1 MSAAVQLEDLSRRF
15 GTRTVLDRLRFSV
28 EAGTVVALMGENGA
42 GKSTLLDLVCGLTRP
57 SSGSIRVLGGPPAEA
72 VRAGRVGAMLQSG
85 GLLEDL
91 TVGETAQLFVE
102 LFGRRVATAQL
113 LDEVGLAELT
123 DRPVRLCSG
132 GERQRLRWA
141 LAKAPRPELFVLDEP
156 TAGMDWL
163 ARRDFWRQVR
173 QAARDGATV
182 LYSSHYADEVELADR
197 LVLLSG
203 GRVVLDASPAE
214 VVAAAPDGRSLF
226 DGLGLMAGRA

>member
-28 EAGTVVALMGENGA
+28 EAGSVVALMGENGA
-42 GKSTLLDLVCGLTRP
+42 GKSTLLDLVCGLTTP

-91 TVGETAQLFVE
+91 TVGETAQLF
-102 LFGRRVATAQL
+102 GRRVATAQL

-132 GERQRLRWA
+132 GERQRLCWA
-141 LAKAPRPELFVLDEP
+141 LAKAPRPELFVLDGP
-156 TAGMDWL
+156 TAGMGWL

-203 GRVVLDASPAE
+203 GQVVLDASPAE

>member
-28 EAGTVVALMGENGA
+28 EAGSVVALMGENGA
-42 GKSTLLDLVCGLTRP
+42 GKSTLLDLVCGLTTP

-91 TVGETAQLFVE
+91 TVGETAQLF
-102 LFGRRVATAQL
+102 GRRVATAQL

-132 GERQRLRWA
+132 GERQRLCWA

-203 GRVVLDASPAE
+203 GQVVLDASPAE

-226 DGLGLMAGRA
+226 DRLGLMAGRA

>member
-15 GTRTVLDRLRFSV
+15 GTSTVLDRLRFSV
-28 EAGTVVALMGENGA
+28 EAGSVVALMGENGA
-42 GKSTLLDLVCGLTRP
+42 GKSTLLDLVCGLTTP

-91 TVGETAQLFVE
+91 TVGETAQLF
-102 LFGRRVATAQL
+102 GRRVATAQL

-132 GERQRLRWA
+132 GERQRLCWA

-203 GRVVLDASPAE
+203 GQVVLDASPAE

-226 DGLGLMAGRA
+226 DRLGLMAGRA

>member
-15 GTRTVLDRLRFSV
+15 GTSTVLDRLRFRV
-28 EAGTVVALMGENGA
+28 EAGSVVALMGENGA
-42 GKSTLLDLVCGLTRP
+42 GKSTLLDLVCGLTTP

-91 TVGETAQLFVE
+91 TVGETAQLF
-102 LFGRRVATAQL
+102 GRRVATAQL

-132 GERQRLRWA
+132 GERQRLCWA

-182 LYSSHYADEVELADR
+182 LYSSHCADEVELADR

-203 GRVVLDASPAE
+203 GQVVLDASPAE

-226 DGLGLMAGRA
+226 DRLGLMAGRA